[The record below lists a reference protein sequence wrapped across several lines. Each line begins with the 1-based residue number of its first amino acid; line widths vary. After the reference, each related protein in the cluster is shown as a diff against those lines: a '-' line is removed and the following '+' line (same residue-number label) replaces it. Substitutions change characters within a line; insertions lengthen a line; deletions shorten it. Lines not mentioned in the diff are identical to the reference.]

1 MGKQREWTITEIKRA
16 KQRVEAGE
24 TWDEVSAD
32 MGVHTNTLR
41 KQVYRVAGKLDL
53 SKRQHLKKNR
63 DREKLLL
70 SAVALRNGE
79 RLSWSLIAERV
90 GWSGDVEALRQ
101 AVRRYAKKHGLKLT
115 LGLPAVRRTKWD
127 NRE

>member
-16 KQRVEAGE
+16 KQRVEGGE

-41 KQVYRVAGKLDL
+41 KQVYRVVGKLDL

-90 GWSGDVEALRQ
+90 GWAGDVEALRQ
-101 AVRRYAKKHGLKLT
+101 AVRRYAKKHNLKLM